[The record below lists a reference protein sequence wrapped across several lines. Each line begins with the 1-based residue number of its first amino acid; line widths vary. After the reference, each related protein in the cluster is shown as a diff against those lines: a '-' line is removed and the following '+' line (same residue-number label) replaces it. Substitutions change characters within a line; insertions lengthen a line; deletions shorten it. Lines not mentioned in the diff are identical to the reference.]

1 MKDMKYILEMVFVN
15 ALYGKS
21 NFYLGILSP
30 FLWLKHFRIPVCTDT
45 LWKNCPYRGLLES
58 GAWWQCQCVC
68 VSFGLLSVCVYAESL
83 QSCPTL
89 CDPIVCS
96 PPGSSVRG
104 ILQARI
110 LAWVAMP
117 SSRGSSQPRDQT
129 QVSCPLHWQAV
140 SLPLVPP
147 RNPRSKQNYMNF
159 FQEDSIVQS

>member
-15 ALYGKS
+15 ALDGKL
-21 NFYLGILSP
+21 NFCLGILSP

-45 LWKNCPYRGLLES
+45 LWKNCPYRGILES
-58 GAWWQCQCVC
+58 GAWWQCQCVR
-68 VSFGLLSVCVYAESL
+68 VSLGLLSVCVYAESL

-96 PPGSSVRG
+96 PPGSSVHR

-117 SSRGSSQPRDQT
+117 SSRGSSCPGIEPTSPASADEFFTTIARRESPRLAEYPVVNALEGT
-129 QVSCPLHWQAV
+129 
-140 SLPLVPP
+140 
-147 RNPRSKQNYMNF
+147 
-159 FQEDSIVQS
+159 